1 MIAFTS
7 VVLQFNLHNS
17 PTGWYYYLHFVRRE
31 TCWRSPSYWDLILKQ
46 VRVLLSP
53 EVLCVE
59 MSPLLFLVLLDNIW
73 PYQGLS
79 E

>member
-1 MIAFTS
+1 MIALHLLS
-7 VVLQFNLHNS
+7 FNLILTTAL
-17 PTGWYYYLHFVRRE
+17 PAGYYYLHFVHRE
-31 TCWRSPSYWDLILKQ
+31 TCWRLPSYWDLILKQ
-46 VRVLLSP
+46 VCVLLSP

-59 MSPLLFLVLLDNIW
+59 MSPLLFLVLLGNIW